1 MSSLQGTKFLKT
13 QSAEHL
19 LIFMGPLRG
28 RREEGNIVNPSR
40 NAKKKKDIFLMLLQ

>member
-40 NAKKKKDIFLMLLQ
+40 NAKKKDIFLMLLQ